1 MNNNFNSLVPMVLE
15 REGNGERAMDLYSR
29 LLKERIIIV
38 QGVVEPAMANIIKG
52 SLLYLEAED
61 PKADITMYID
71 SPGGEIATGMGVFDT
86 MQYVSCDVS
95 TVVWGM
101 AASMGSVFMM
111 GGTKGKRYALPHAEI
126 MVHQPSGGTQGK
138 VSDMEISYKHI
149 QRTKKMMQELY
160 AKHCGGTA
168 MDWEQRMDRDT
179 WLTPEEAIEIGLI
192 DKILYNRS
200 EPDKHKPKTKGVTF

>member
-1 MNNNFNSLVPMVLE
+1 MYNSLVPMVLE

-29 LLKERIIIV
+29 LLKERIIVV

-111 GGTKGKRYALPHAEI
+111 GGTKGKRYALPHAQI
-126 MVHQPSGGTQGK
+126 MVHQASGGTQGK
-138 VSDMEISYKHI
+138 VSDMERSIDHI
-149 QRTKKMMQELY
+149 KKIKKMMNNLY
-160 AKHCGGTA
+160 AKHCGGTSE
-168 MDWEQRMDRDT
+168 DWETRMDRDT
-179 WLTPEEAIEIGLI
+179 WLSPEEALKWGLI
-192 DKILYNRS
+192 DDILTNRS
-200 EPDKHKPKTKGVTF
+200 TSDKPVTTTKKAGITF